1 MTQKSILLTIVL
13 LLFSVSANSAF
24 EYLWAAEGVG
34 FNHGHVQRISG
45 NLVEDQNSETG
56 YTWKNAKFTDIKETN
71 LIPLK
76 KGHGFDVHLLLFKL
90 SSETEAI
97 EVAVTHPPMEL
108 PSGKVLTTRR
118 ASILTHNRRGFPETS
133 FTYTMDEDYE
143 LVEGEW
149 TLTFSHQG
157 NDLFRI
163 AFIVMRQ

>member
-1 MTQKSILLTIVL
+1 
-13 LLFSVSANSAF
+13 
-24 EYLWAAEGVG
+24 
-34 FNHGHVQRISG
+34 VQRISG

-108 PSGKVLTTRR
+108 PQVRC
-118 ASILTHNRRGFPETS
+118 
-133 FTYTMDEDYE
+133 
-143 LVEGEW
+143 
-149 TLTFSHQG
+149 
-157 NDLFRI
+157 
-163 AFIVMRQ
+163 